1 MKAEDIRRWL
11 PLAVMAVLVGTAFV
25 MAVHRGPAWGALV
38 AAVVGA
44 LLLFSLVRHQLRAT
58 TMDNGE
64 DSRTD
69 NGRG

>member
-1 MKAEDIRRWL
+1 MKAEYIRRWL
-11 PLAVMAVLVGTAFV
+11 PLAVMAVLVSTAFV
-25 MAVHRGPAWGALV
+25 MAVHRGPAWGALA

-44 LLLFSLVRHQLRAT
+44 LLLFSIVRHQMRAT
-58 TMDNGE
+58 TMDNGD